1 MNSAIIMCVS
11 GAIYLIIFSLYKKQ
25 QKNSP
30 DTLLLESN
38 GIFKHDKV
46 GGITCL
52 LSGILLIGLFIV
64 ISYKDSESSL
74 IFVLVAIGFGI
85 LFSLLGICFLF
96 FNYKAFL
103 YIDNEHL
110 KGKYHYFGKIDCSI
124 QDVIF
129 ALGRNRT
136 LIIQLKN
143 GETHTIMGI
152 ENAWRL
158 ASIIRRNMPFDVD
171 NQPEVLIEELNTLKS
186 SKKKWHIYVF
196 SGLALMLIN
205 IFITVFLTGEREIH
219 EFSKTDLSVFA
230 IMSAIEIATVIATF
244 YFAQKT
250 GKNNIPIEKLQY
262 KIRRKIIE
270 TRPLL
275 PGNAIKVFADENY
288 TGRII
293 LYGYLNQSSVYYTV
307 QEFTSDYTFFKSYE
321 SEIFDSLEQL
331 QDGFE
336 ALIDITETVLH

>member
-11 GAIYLIIFSLYKKQ
+11 GAIYLIIFFLYKKQ

-171 NQPEVLIEELNTLKS
+171 KQPEVLIEELNTLKS
-186 SKKKWHIYVF
+186 SKKKGLIYVF